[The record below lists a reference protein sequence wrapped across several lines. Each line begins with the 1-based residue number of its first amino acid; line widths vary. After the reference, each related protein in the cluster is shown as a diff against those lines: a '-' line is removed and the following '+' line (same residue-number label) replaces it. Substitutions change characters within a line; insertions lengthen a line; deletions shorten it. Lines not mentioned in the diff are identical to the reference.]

1 MSLNSK
7 FAIATLCLVLGSSV
21 SGFIANAAL
30 PQPKQPV
37 ATTQGSNVT
46 NKTIIPGKQVG
57 AITRKTKRADLV
69 KLFGASKLKDE
80 TTRFFGGEAEFPG
93 TVVNLGKDRGLTVL
107 WKDKTRREVRGVMV
121 YDPQWK
127 TPEGIGVG
135 TTVSQLQQKI
145 GNFKMSGLGWDYGGI
160 PELVGTKIASY
171 KGELVLRMS
180 ADSKLSQK
188 YEKESLAISGDGV
201 TLSSSNPSLKRLG
214 VNVRQMIVFFF

>member
-1 MSLNSK
+1 MSLNFK
-7 FAIATLCLVLGSSV
+7 IAITTLSLLLGSSI
-21 SGFIANAAL
+21 SGFSANATL
-30 PQPKQPV
+30 PQQKQPV
-37 ATTQGSNVT
+37 VT
-46 NKTIIPGKQVG
+46 AQVNKVKNNTVIPGKQVG

-93 TVVNLGKDRGLTVL
+93 TVINLGKDRGLTVL
-107 WKDKTRREVRGVMV
+107 WKDKTRTQVRGVMV

-145 GNFKMSGLGWDYGGI
+145 GKFKMSGLGWDYGGI
-160 PELVGTKIASY
+160 PQLQGTKIASY
-171 KGELVLRMS
+171 QARLVLRMS
-180 ADSKLSQK
+180 VDEKLAQK

-201 TLSSSNPSLKRLG
+201 TLSSSNPSLNRLG
-214 VNVRQMIVFFF
+214 VNVRQMIVFFD